1 MFPAND
7 LSKSTG
13 DTFVSFVAA
22 ASKRQA
28 KSHDYEI
35 ETRKRMPFFPA
46 WVIRANLEEI
56 HTVAETKKKREK
68 KKGLLDRIVAN
79 RNRALI
85 DSVTVASDVDRVY
98 TSLHLKNG
106 RSIKFVTDH
115 PCAAEF
121 QIKEILRSLLDGSAK
136 LWLKDSCDELLF
148 EDKYAAVQLYSTEGM
163 KLFSVKR
170 LIMKG
175 LIVNDAKDCFIDQQD
190 YNTYANF
197 FSKIDDLLPASHP
210 LKLDL
215 RSILDR
221 RF

>member
-1 MFPAND
+1 
-7 LSKSTG
+7 
-13 DTFVSFVAA
+13 
-22 ASKRQA
+22 
-28 KSHDYEI
+28 
-35 ETRKRMPFFPA
+35 
-46 WVIRANLEEI
+46 
-56 HTVAETKKKREK
+56 
-68 KKGLLDRIVAN
+68 
-79 RNRALI
+79 
-85 DSVTVASDVDRVY
+85 
-98 TSLHLKNG
+98 
-106 RSIKFVTDH
+106 
-115 PCAAEF
+115 
-121 QIKEILRSLLDGSAK
+121 
-136 LWLKDSCDELLF
+136 
-148 EDKYAAVQLYSTEGM
+148 M